1 MLNYE
6 EFLEN
11 EEKIEYE
18 DPATLMKELIS
29 KQRRLWK
36 G

>member
-18 DPATLMKELIS
+18 DPATLMKELT